1 MNPRGRVG
9 SGLRKSH
16 KKAVHCTE
24 CPTYENGRRILRLL
38 FSVSRHIWSGSGGYI
53 SKAIGSFF
61 LMIFLT
67 SRPPYSGGF
76 CLVAQQ

>member
-1 MNPRGRVG
+1 MSPRGRVG

-24 CPTYENGRRILRLL
+24 CPTENGRRILRLL
-38 FSVSRHIWSGSGGYI
+38 FSVSRHIWSGSDGYI
-53 SKAIGSFF
+53 LKAIGSFF

-67 SRPPYSGGF
+67 SRPPYFGGF
-76 CLVAQQ
+76 CLVVQQ